1 MENLIITPD
10 TKIHEL
16 LETYPELEDK
26 LIEVSPQFEK
36 LRNPFLRKT
45 IARVTTIRQAAII
58 GKTGLSNLVN
68 LLRSEVGQ
76 DQSLIEEKAAHQ
88 NKSPQWLEESKI
100 KVKYDANLD
109 LEQGIHPINK
119 VTNEMEKLNE
129 GEIYLLQTSFHPAPL
144 IELMEQKGYETFVK
158 NLNANE
164 VQTFIKK

>member
-88 NKSPQWLEESKI
+88 NKSPHWLEESKI